1 MTALVYDLGWSL
13 SIDLWCCHE
22 VIIIVI
28 FSTRLSEA
36 NAKNR
41 EKDERL
47 TNLDGVLKNLENKV
61 PTRESLVAIKEKA
74 AQVTMTEKL
83 TLI

>member
-1 MTALVYDLGWSL
+1 
-13 SIDLWCCHE
+13 
-22 VIIIVI
+22 
-28 FSTRLSEA
+28 LSEA

-74 AQVTMTEKL
+74 DQVTMTEKL